1 MRDPKET
8 AVSVRARFGHA
19 RLARP
24 RDVPAEALIVGAALS
39 VQIGASLAVGL
50 LATFA
55 PITVVALRLFFSAA
69 ILLLIRPPRIRTTP
83 THAWR
88 SAVLLGL
95 VFVGMNSAFY
105 LAISR
110 IPLGVAVTI
119 EFLGPLAAA
128 VLGSRRPRDLAWV
141 ALAGAGVWVLAGG
154 RLEASD
160 ALGVVAAF
168 AAGAGWFLF
177 IAIGTRV
184 ARDWPDGRG
193 LTAALVVG
201 SVVALPVAASLGDL
215 GSILS
220 RPGDLGA
227 AVLVALFS
235 SALPWSFE
243 LAAMSRLGPMAYGVL
258 TSLEP
263 AIATLV
269 GFALLAQK
277 LDPVE
282 IVAIGLVVAA
292 SVGAS
297 LAARSLPA
305 IPGELGT

>member
-1 MRDPKET
+1 MG
-8 AVSVRARFGHA
+8 AREAIGGA
-19 RLARP
+19 RSRLEGA

-50 LATFA
+50 LATYA
-55 PITVVALRLFFSAA
+55 PVTVVALRLLFSAA
-69 ILLLIRPPRIRTTP
+69 ILLVVRLPRISSTP
-83 THAWR
+83 RHAWR
-88 SAVLLGL
+88 SAILLGL
-95 VFVGMNSAFY
+95 VFVGMNCAFY

-119 EFLGPLAAA
+119 EFVGPLAAA
-128 VLGSRRPRDLAWV
+128 VLGSHRRRDLVWI
-141 ALAGAGVWVLAGG
+141 ALAAAGVWVLAGG
-154 RLEASD
+154 RLEATD
-160 ALGVVAAF
+160 AVGVAA
-168 AAGAGWFLF
+168 ALVAGLGWFLF
-177 IAIGTRV
+177 IALGTRV

-201 SVVALPVAASLGDL
+201 TVVALPIAAAV
-215 GSILS
+215 
-220 RPGDLGA
+220 GDLGA
-227 AVLVALFS
+227 VLLRPGDVGIAVLVAFFS

-243 LAAMSRLGPMAYGVL
+243 LAAMSRLGPLAYGVL

-277 LDPVE
+277 LDAQE
-282 IVAIGLVVAA
+282 IFAIGLVVAA

-297 LAARSLPA
+297 LAARSMPA
-305 IPGELGT
+305 VPGELGA

>member
-1 MRDPKET
+1 MGPREGI
-8 AVSVRARFGHA
+8 AAARSHVVGAFAGA
-19 RLARP
+19 

-39 VQIGASLAVGL
+39 VQVGASLAVGL
-50 LATFA
+50 LAGYA
-55 PITVVALRLFFSAA
+55 PVSVVALRLLFSAA
-69 ILLLIRPPRIRTTP
+69 ILLLLRPPRIRSTP
-83 THAWR
+83 GHAWR
-88 SAVLLGL
+88 SAFLLGL

-119 EFLGPLAAA
+119 EFVGPLAAA
-128 VLGSRRPRDLAWV
+128 VLGSHRRRDLAWV
-141 ALAGAGVWVLAGG
+141 ALAAAGVWVLAGG

-160 ALGVVAAF
+160 ALGVAAAF
-168 AAGAGWFLF
+168 GAGLGWFLF
-177 IAIGTRV
+177 IAVGTRV

-201 SVVALPVAASLGDL
+201 AAVAIPIAASV
-215 GSILS
+215 
-220 RPGDLGA
+220 GDLGA
-227 AVLVALFS
+227 VVARPADLGIAFFVAVFS

-243 LAAMSRLGPMAYGVL
+243 LAAMSRLGPMTYGVL

-263 AIATLV
+263 AIAVLV
-269 GFALLAQK
+269 GFALLAQR
-277 LDPVE
+277 LDAAE

-297 LAARSLPA
+297 FAARSLPA
-305 IPGELGT
+305 VPGELGT